1 MVYNTD
7 VSKNKF
13 DKNQI
18 KQIRFDWLKNRTNSQ
33 SKLISLLSFG
43 FSLLSLRHFKS
54 IMADDRL
61 ATINENELGEL
72 LNNVDSGKTDEN
84 KMNCELML
92 TYDNPALRQTGSRNL
107 TGQKT
112 LPTIWGTYM
121 KLVTKYQ
128 MSAINSC

>member
-1 MVYNTD
+1 VYSTD

-43 FSLLSLRHFKS
+43 FSLLSLRHFKT

-72 LNNVDSGKTDEN
+72 LNNVDSGKN
-84 KMNCELML
+84 
-92 TYDNPALRQTGSRNL
+92 
-107 TGQKT
+107 
-112 LPTIWGTYM
+112 
-121 KLVTKYQ
+121 
-128 MSAINSC
+128 

>member
-1 MVYNTD
+1 MHSTD

-43 FSLLSLRHFKS
+43 FSLLSLRHFKT

-92 TYDNPALRQTGSRNL
+92 TYDTPALRQTGSRNL

-112 LPTIWGTYM
+112 LPTIWGTHM